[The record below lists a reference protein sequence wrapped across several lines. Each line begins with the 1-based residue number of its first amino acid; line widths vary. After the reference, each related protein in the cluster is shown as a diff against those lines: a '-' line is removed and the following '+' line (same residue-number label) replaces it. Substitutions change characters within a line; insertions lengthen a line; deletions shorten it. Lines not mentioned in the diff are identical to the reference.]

1 LKTGV
6 TRSRIKGPDWQQSES
21 RNSVQDDY
29 RKINIE
35 NAFLFDSEN
44 LTLPALVDRLQLS
57 VRQTE

>member
-1 LKTGV
+1 MTVV